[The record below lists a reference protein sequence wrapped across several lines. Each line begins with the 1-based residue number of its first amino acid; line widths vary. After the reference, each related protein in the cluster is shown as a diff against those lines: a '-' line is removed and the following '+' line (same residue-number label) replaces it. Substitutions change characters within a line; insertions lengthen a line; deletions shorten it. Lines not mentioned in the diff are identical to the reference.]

1 MRDSMRSIIGAA
13 AILSLMTPAIGD
25 DHQIGPGER
34 KSPVRGKRLEVDCPK
49 PKNKSSSLKKLL
61 RK

>member
-1 MRDSMRSIIGAA
+1 MMRDSMRSIISAA
-13 AILSLMTPAIGD
+13 ALLSLMTPTGP

-34 KSPVRGKRLEVDCPK
+34 KSPARGTFKASHGTK
-49 PKNKSSSLKKLL
+49 AKKKSASLSKLL